1 MDGWPSSDR
10 RVGEPKFKGDFF
22 QWQELCSTSSK
33 YIIASTAYLRYIYWK
48 YNIQYYITYGH
59 NGANII
65 QNIMYMQYGGSEWL
79 RGILQFMQC
88 PSRKRFMDGW
98 PSSDR
103 RVGEP
108 KFKGDFFQLCTKRK
122 LADQDHSYKYS
133 SSASRFEESSRTTI
147 KKDLDKIEL
156 TLDFVN
162 DTDVLM
168 KEMCNLGWNFNGMRM
183 NSRNYV
189 EEEDDRFNSFII
201 FFFICIV
208 SS

>member
-1 MDGWPSSDR
+1 MEEENDYDA
-10 RVGEPKFKGDFF
+10 FF
-22 QWQELCSTSSK
+22 NSCNAPQES
-33 YIIASTAYLRYIYWK
+33 ASWTDELQAIVESE
-48 YNIQYYITYGH
+48 G
-59 NGANII
+59 
-65 QNIMYMQYGGSEWL
+65 QN
-79 RGILQFMQC
+79 
-88 PSRKRFMDGW
+88 SR
-98 PSSDR
+98 
-103 RVGEP
+103 EN
-108 KFKGDFFQLCTKRK
+108 FFQLCMKRK

-147 KKDLDKIEL
+147 NSLKDLEKIEL
-156 TLDFVN
+156 TEDFVN

-208 SS
+208 SSS

>member
-1 MDGWPSSDR
+1 
-10 RVGEPKFKGDFF
+10 
-22 QWQELCSTSSK
+22 
-33 YIIASTAYLRYIYWK
+33 
-48 YNIQYYITYGH
+48 
-59 NGANII
+59 
-65 QNIMYMQYGGSEWL
+65 
-79 RGILQFMQC
+79 
-88 PSRKRFMDGW
+88 
-98 PSSDR
+98 
-103 RVGEP
+103 
-108 KFKGDFFQLCTKRK
+108 LCTKRK
-122 LADQDHSYKYS
+122 LADEDHSYKYS

-208 SS
+208 SSS